1 MAKPVLIFD
10 FDNTLVD
17 TRGVGVIALREVAA
31 FLRTKFPDYFEG
43 DDDSD
48 DDKDDKAGDNDDK
61 DDADDNVDDKAD
73 DNDDKADDKAEDRRR
88 KTRLLFEA
96 FEKNLRER
104 GEDRS
109 GKVDIETWRAGLW
122 HQAALAAGEELDQQ
136 Q

>member
-61 DDADDNVDDKAD
+61 DD
-73 DNDDKADDKAEDRRR
+73 DNDDKADDKAEDLRR
-88 KTRLLFEA
+88 KTRLLLEA
-96 FEKNLRER
+96 FEKNLKER